1 LESLGCEA
9 RVRRRKET
17 LVSTASYRK
26 LEVWAKAMDVAERI
40 YAMAREMPRQEE
52 YRITSQLIRAAIS
65 IPANI
70 AEGHARGT
78 RKEYSHFISIARGS
92 AAELETLARA
102 EFVAEGR
109 GASLLAEVERVS
121 RMLNRLHHRLKH
133 PASA

>member
-1 LESLGCEA
+1 MSM
-9 RVRRRKET
+9 T
-17 LVSTASYRK
+17 SYRQ

-52 YRITSQLIRAAIS
+52 YRITSQLVRAAIS

-92 AAELETLARA
+92 AAELETLLLLSVRA
-102 EFVAEGR
+102 KFVAER
-109 GASLLAEVERVS
+109 RITSLLAEVERVS
-121 RMLNRLHHRLKH
+121 RMLNRLHYRLKQ
-133 PASA
+133 AATAKK